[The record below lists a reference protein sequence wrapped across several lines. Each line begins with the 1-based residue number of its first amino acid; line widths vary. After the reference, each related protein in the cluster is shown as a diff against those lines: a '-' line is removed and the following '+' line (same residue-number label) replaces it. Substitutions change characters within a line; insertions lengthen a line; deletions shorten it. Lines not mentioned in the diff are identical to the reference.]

1 MLPMDTVVR
10 KQAQDICQKLL
21 SEGFGRDEIG
31 VALAQCIGTL
41 LLPLQENSTE
51 SAASLMDAIRSHAAL
66 QLSRRAIANAIFGRR
81 QKTPPAMPP
90 LDEDQVFDAFPAFQC
105 FVEGLVAEETE
116 EELLDYGK
124 LAETLIDILIDLEL
138 AWMTAAKLSWIVTR
152 SRATDESIAD
162 GDEELFSEAN
172 NRLN

>member
-10 KQAQDICQKLL
+10 KQAQDICQTLL
-21 SEGFGRDEIG
+21 SEGFGRDEVG
-31 VALAQCIGTL
+31 LALAQCIGTL

-66 QLSRRAIANAIFGRR
+66 QLSRRAAADAILDRKP
-81 QKTPPAMPP
+81 KTPTAMPDV
-90 LDEDQVFDAFPAFQC
+90 DEDQVCDAFPAFQC

-116 EELLDYGK
+116 EELLDYGM
-124 LAETLIDILIDLEL
+124 LAETLIDILVDLEL
-138 AWMTAAKLSWIVTR
+138 AWMTVAKLCWIVAR

-162 GDEELFSEAN
+162 GDEDLFSEDSH
-172 NRLN
+172 RLN